1 MRWGDTNVL
10 GGWGFIT
17 WVWVGEGLGFLG
29 DLKVIQQCSV
39 QVGPHPLLSATC
51 TNTKLNTDIYTFLI
65 TTDLKKNLP
74 FLILY
79 RLSEVLH
86 FLYIMES
93 GIRCATEFFFNHSS
107 FFGWVS
113 TLLWKQNTS
122 NIKYI
127 THFFYFESHHIR
139 MIKLLL
145 SRPFFSFPFC
155 SFLRYKIYITSH
167 LLDNRIWSITPL
179 STSWREE
186 ANWVRDPA
194 FWPQAADC
202 PSPPV
207 ESNRVRTWEASSS
220 VTGSGQKHW
229 RRFVIRV
236 RMIPATGAVNSV
248 RVSSS
253 VTWGEFNDS
262 TFIDMKR
269 ISQQKK

>member
-1 MRWGDTNVL
+1 MCNWIFFQSL
-10 GGWGFIT
+10 
-17 WVWVGEGLGFLG
+17 
-29 DLKVIQQCSV
+29 
-39 QVGPHPLLSATC
+39 
-51 TNTKLNTDIYTFLI
+51 
-65 TTDLKKNLP
+65 
-74 FLILY
+74 
-79 RLSEVLH
+79 
-86 FLYIMES
+86 
-93 GIRCATEFFFNHSS
+93 FFFWLVVYVLYFENQII
-107 FFGWVS
+107 VI
-113 TLLWKQNTS
+113 S
-122 NIKYI
+122 NIYHI
-127 THFFYFESHHIR
+127 FYFESHHIR

-194 FWPQAADC
+194 LWPQAADC

-253 VTWGEFNDS
+253 VTWGEFNGS